1 MKKSLILL
9 FILVIFLF
17 PIVTTATINAP
28 SCSQT
33 DVRAFEY
40 TLKDIPSENLAGRI
54 LSQIVTIQDMLNA
67 YQEYKQ
73 NEVSILYFLEK
84 LRSWIVFDLPSEEI
98 ICTAHNY
105 SNCSNGDVYWYDSCN
120 VKEEIR
126 YDCNSTQ
133 TCINGVCANNL
144 ISNISTEAIIV
155 DYTSAASFQNIPQEW
170 IEKAKTDLHIAYGH
184 TSHGSQLITGMNM
197 LVSEKGFLYS
207 WNNGGTNGA
216 LDIRDYA
223 SNFGGLGIA
232 NDLGNPN
239 YTAWATATRIY
250 LNQNP
255 DINVI
260 IWAWCYQMNTIEEN
274 INTYLNLMHQ
284 LELDFPNVRFVYMT
298 GHVTAGQLLC
308 TDPTRWA
315 CVHNLRTTQIRNFV
329 NANNGTLYDF
339 ADIESYDPD
348 GNWYADK
355 LVTDNCDYDSNN
367 DGVVDSNWA
376 INWCNSNY
384 CVPCS
389 SSCAHSQCL
398 NCYLKGEA
406 AWWLWARLAGW
417 NGIST

>member
-1 MKKSLILL
+1 MKKGLICLFVLIL
-9 FILVIFLF
+9 FLF
-17 PIVTTATINAP
+17 PGISAATTSILEN
-28 SCSQT
+28 SQT
-33 DVRAFEY
+33 GTFDFEY
-40 TLKDIPSENLAGRI
+40 ILKDIPPENLAGRI
-54 LSQIVTIQDMLNA
+54 LNQIVTIQDMLNA
-67 YQEYKQ
+67 YQDYKR
-73 NEVSILYFLEK
+73 NEVSILYFLDK
-84 LRSWIVFDLPSEEI
+84 LRNWIVFDSAPEEI
-98 ICTAHNY
+98 VCISHNY
-105 SNCSNGDVYWYDSCN
+105 SNCYNGDVYWYDSCN
-120 VKEEIR
+120 EREEIR

-133 TCINGVCANNL
+133 TCINGICANNP
-144 ISNISTEAIIV
+144 ISNISTESIIV
-155 DYTSAASFQNIPQEW
+155 DHTSAANFEDIPEEW

-197 LVSEKGFLYS
+197 LVSEKGALYS
-207 WNNGGTNGA
+207 WNNGGVNGS

-223 SNFGGLGIA
+223 GNFGSLGIA

-239 YTAWATATRIY
+239 YTAWETATRIY
-250 LNQNP
+250 LNSNP

-284 LELDFPNVRFVYMT
+284 LEIDYPNVKFVYMT
-298 GHVTAGQLLC
+298 GRVTAGQLLC
-308 TDPTRWA
+308 TDTRWA
-315 CVHNLRTTQIRNFV
+315 CVHNLRATQIRNFV

-348 GNWYADK
+348 GNWYGDK

-384 CVPCS
+384 CAPC

-417 NGIST
+417 DGVFN